1 MTDNQFFRNMD
12 KPVLVFSALA
22 ETYFNMYGFGNWYG
36 RRGGLA
42 GEDVT
47 GGMEFFGS
55 GTLRVGVD
63 SKFGLVGG
71 DMNITL
77 PTFITVEAKAV
88 EKEGKTKELVAGVS
102 EFKSRAVANVSSSI
116 ASLRANVSEDQASA
130 TETGGQTGEAIIG
143 AATAD
148 KGAVDLKNPGAPVPS
163 PPTGAALV
171 AAAAGAQEAAEK
183 SAKEA
188 ADKAFASAQ
197 KAAIKN
203 STEEA
208 AGLASRAASDTAADA
223 AKAADEAA
231 AAATKAAEDAKAW
244 KTLADKAAEEAA
256 TAGKN
261 ADEAAF
267 AAYRA
272 GEMVDYMDDYAE
284 AATAASKAASDA
296 AGAGADDAVDA
307 GADAARNASNNA
319 AGALDELDQAKAGL
333 DEATSNLSKANGEL
347 DQAKAGVEEATSNLS
362 KATEELDQARA
373 GFDEAT
379 SNLSKATEELDNLKQ
394 ARDGQLE
401 QLDNLN
407 KELDAAIANGD
418 TAAREALTKQADELK
433 IAINEASAN
442 INVKQIEVDGFADD
456 LTLASNDVMFK
467 QAEVDASTADLAT
480 AKSNVVAKQAEYDSA
495 VEAAEAAQK
504 NLDEA
509 LAAADA
515 AANAQKLADDLF
527 KQISEN
533 YEDLGDAWLSNALKI
548 DDFGLDFKTLSEL
561 FTNPIF
567 GRDDAIAEFV
577 GYYKY
582 DYGDGSWDGNNDVDS
597 FSTTYTVGA
606 TNPNTGETAFAEQA
620 PADQTQRRGPDV
632 QPDGTTVLYW
642 GFS

>member
-12 KPVLVFSALA
+12 KPTLLFSALA

-77 PTFITVEAKAV
+77 PTFITVEAKAI

-116 ASLRANVSEDQASA
+116 ASLRANVSEEQANA

-171 AAAAGAQEAAEK
+171 AAAAGAQ
-183 SAKEA
+183 
-188 ADKAFASAQ
+188 
-197 KAAIKN
+197 
-203 STEEA
+203 
-208 AGLASRAASDTAADA
+208 
-223 AKAADEAA
+223 
-231 AAATKAAEDAKAW
+231 
-244 KTLADKAAEEAA
+244 
-256 TAGKN
+256 
-261 ADEAAF
+261 
-267 AAYRA
+267 
-272 GEMVDYMDDYAE
+272 E

-362 KATEELDQARA
+362 KATEELDQAKA

-480 AKSNVVAKQAEYDSA
+480 AKSNVVAKQAEVDGFANDLTLASNDVMFKQAEYDSA

-582 DYGDGSWDGNNDVDS
+582 DYADGSWDGNNDVDS

>member
-1 MTDNQFFRNMD
+1 MTDNQFFRKMD
-12 KPVLVFSALA
+12 KPTLLFSASA

-36 RRGGLA
+36 RRDGLA

-77 PTFITVEAKAV
+77 PTFITVEAKAI

-116 ASLRANVSEDQASA
+116 ASLRASVSEDTANAS
-130 TETGGQTGEAIIG
+130 ETGGQTAEGTIAG
-143 AATAD
+143 AAAD
-148 KGAVDLKNPGAPVPS
+148 KGAVDLKNPGAPVP
-163 PPTGAALV
+163 PTPTGAALV
-171 AAAAGAQEAAEK
+171 AATAGAQEAAEK
-183 SAKEA
+183 AAKEA

-208 AGLASRAASDTAADA
+208 AGLGSRAASDTAADA

-231 AAATKAAEDAKAW
+231 EAAKKAADKAKAW
-244 KTLADKAAEEAA
+244 RELADKAAEEAA
-256 TAGKN
+256 AAGKG
-261 ADEAAF
+261 ADEAAS
-267 AAYRA
+267 AATRA
-272 GEMVDYMDDYAE
+272 GEMVEYMDEYAE
-284 AATAASKAASDA
+284 AATAASRAANDA
-296 AGAGADDAVDA
+296 AGAGVDDAVDA

-319 AGALDELDQAKAGL
+319 AGALDELDQAKAGF
-333 DEATSNLSKANGEL
+333 D
-347 DQAKAGVEEATSNLS
+347 EATSNLS
-362 KATEELDQARA
+362 KATEELDQAKA
-373 GFDEAT
+373 GVDEAT

-401 QLDNLN
+401 QLENLN
-407 KELDAAIANGD
+407 KELDTAIANGD

-442 INVKQIEVDGFADD
+442 INVKQIEADGFADD
-456 LTLASNDVMFK
+456 LATANSNVIAKQAEVDGYADDLALASNDVMFK
-467 QAEVDASTADLAT
+467 QAE
-480 AKSNVVAKQAEYDSA
+480 YDSA
-495 VEAAEAAQK
+495 AEAAEAAQK
-504 NLDEA
+504 TLDEA
-509 LAAADA
+509 IA
-515 AANAQKLADDLF
+515 AANAQKLANDLF
-527 KQISEN
+527 EKISKN
-533 YEDLGDAWLSNALKI
+533 YEDLGDAWLSNALKV

-620 PADQTQRRGPDV
+620 PADQTQRRGPDE
-632 QPDGTTVLYW
+632 QPDGTILYW

>member
-77 PTFITVEAKAV
+77 PTFITVEAKAI

-102 EFKSRAVANVSSSI
+102 EYKSRAVANVSSSI
-116 ASLRANVSEDQASA
+116 ASLRARVSEEQASG
-130 TETGGQTGEAIIG
+130 TETGGQTGEANIG

-231 AAATKAAEDAKAW
+231 AAATKAADDAKAW
-244 KTLADKAAEEAA
+244 KALADKAAEEAA
-256 TAGKN
+256 AAGKN

-333 DEATSNLSKANGEL
+333 DEATSNLSKA
-347 DQAKAGVEEATSNLS
+347 
-362 KATEELDQARA
+362 TEEL
-373 GFDEAT
+373 
-379 SNLSKATEELDNLKQ
+379 EELKNTQDGILDSINSLYKQ
-394 ARDGQLE
+394 AEDA
-401 QLDNLN
+401 LN
-407 KELDAAIANGD
+407 SGDDALA
-418 TAAREALTKQADELK
+418 ESLSKQADALK
-433 IAINEASAN
+433 VDFVAIDADMAA
-442 INVKQIEVDGFADD
+442 KQAEIDGFAD
-456 LTLASNDVMFK
+456 
-467 QAEVDASTADLAT
+467 ELAT

-495 VEAAEAAQK
+495 VGAAEAAQK
-504 NLDEA
+504 KLDELIDVLNKGEA
-509 LAAADA
+509 YE
-515 AANAQKLADDLF
+515 KLSEEAKQMADDLF
-527 KQISEN
+527 EQISKN
-533 YEDLGDAWLSNALKI
+533 YEDLGDAWLSNALKV

-597 FSTTYTVGA
+597 FSTTYTVGD

-632 QPDGTTVLYW
+632 QPDGETVLYW

>member
-12 KPVLVFSALA
+12 KPVLVFSALG

-244 KTLADKAAEEAA
+244 KALADKAAEEAA

-362 KATEELDQARA
+362 KATEELD
-373 GFDEAT
+373 
-379 SNLSKATEELDNLKQ
+379 NLKQ

-467 QAEVDASTADLAT
+467 QAE
-480 AKSNVVAKQAEYDSA
+480 YDSA
-495 VEAAEAAQK
+495 VEAEDAAQK

-577 GYYKY
+577 EYYKY

>member
-12 KPVLVFSALA
+12 KPVLVFSALG

-116 ASLRANVSEDQASA
+116 ASLRARVSEEQASA

-244 KTLADKAAEEAA
+244 KALADKAAEEAA

-307 GADAARNASNNA
+307 GTDAARNASNNA

-347 DQAKAGVEEATSNLS
+347 DQAKAGVEEATI
-362 KATEELDQARA
+362 
-373 GFDEAT
+373 
-379 SNLSKATEELDNLKQ
+379 NLSKATEELDNLKQ

-401 QLDNLN
+401 QLNNLN

-480 AKSNVVAKQAEYDSA
+480 AKSNVVAKQAEVDGFADDLTLASNDVMFKQAEYDSA

-577 GYYKY
+577 EYYKY

-632 QPDGTTVLYW
+632 QPDGETVLYW

>member
-12 KPVLVFSALA
+12 KPALLFSALA

-77 PTFITVEAKAV
+77 PTFITVEAKAI

-102 EFKSRAVANVSSSI
+102 EYKSRAVANVSSSI
-116 ASLRANVSEDQASA
+116 ASLRARVSEEQASG
-130 TETGGQTGEAIIG
+130 TETGGQTGEANIG

-148 KGAVDLKNPGAPVPS
+148 KGAVDLKNPGAAVPS

-231 AAATKAAEDAKAW
+231 AAATKAADDAKAW
-244 KTLADKAAEEAA
+244 KALADKAAEEAA
-256 TAGKN
+256 AAGKN

-284 AATAASKAASDA
+284 AATAASKRASDA

-333 DEATSNLSKANGEL
+333 DEATSNLSKA
-347 DQAKAGVEEATSNLS
+347 
-362 KATEELDQARA
+362 TEEL
-373 GFDEAT
+373 
-379 SNLSKATEELDNLKQ
+379 EELKNTQDGILDSIKSLYNQADDALKS
-394 ARDGQLE
+394 
-401 QLDNLN
+401 
-407 KELDAAIANGD
+407 GD
-418 TAAREALTKQADELK
+418 MALYESLTKQADALK
-433 IAINEASAN
+433 VDFDAIDADMAA
-442 INVKQIEVDGFADD
+442 KQAEIDGFAD
-456 LTLASNDVMFK
+456 
-467 QAEVDASTADLAT
+467 ELAT

-495 VEAAEAAQK
+495 VGAAEAAQK
-504 NLDEA
+504 KLDELIDVLNKGEA
-509 LAAADA
+509 YE
-515 AANAQKLADDLF
+515 KLSEEAKQMADDLF
-527 KQISEN
+527 EQISKN

-597 FSTTYTVGA
+597 FSTTYTVGD